1 MKKLRFCNAAL
12 YHYLDY
18 PTIPQFSELSFT
30 LPALPDFSKL
40 DVSEYFKEDKLAALK
55 EKTYNRLAD
64 FRDWS
69 DDYVMYL
76 RTVSSNIYDEGRKFF
91 QREEHF
97 ERV

>member
-1 MKKLRFCNAAL
+1 M
-12 YHYLDY
+12 
-18 PTIPQFSELSFT
+18 
-30 LPALPDFSKL
+30 
-40 DVSEYFKEDKLAALK
+40 SEYFKEDKFAAFK
-55 EKTYNRLAD
+55 EQTYNRLED
-64 FRDWS
+64 FRAWS